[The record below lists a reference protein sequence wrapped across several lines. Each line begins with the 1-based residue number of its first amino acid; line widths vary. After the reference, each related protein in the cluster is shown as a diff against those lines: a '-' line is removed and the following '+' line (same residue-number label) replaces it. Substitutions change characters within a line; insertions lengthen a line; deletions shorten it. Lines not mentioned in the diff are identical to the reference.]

1 MAKKK
6 EQKDM
11 AQEQEQR
18 LNFQQ
23 KLIEILELGK
33 KKKNMLEYQEIA
45 DFFKDLNLDPEKF
58 EMVIDYLEQ
67 NGIDVLKI
75 SNDDDVDDDIILD
88 DEDEVEVE
96 KIDLSVPEGVSVED
110 PVRMYLKEIGK
121 LPLLSADEEIELAQN
136 MEDGAVATEKIN
148 VLKGRIDGASEEEK
162 AEIKE
167 EIKTLQRDVDKGAD
181 AKKRLAEANL
191 RLVVSIAKRYVGRG
205 MLFLDLI
212 QEGNLGL
219 IKAVEKYGKDEEDR
233 KEIDAIPIELP
244 KEKSELD
251 KIAEYAMSRNI
262 DSVNIK
268 DFSTHD
274 IEVYVREQ
282 CDIMEE
288 AATHVE
294 NAKAEYEAVTE
305 EYNDIQIMEE
315 APTQIRD
322 KILSCAETIDN
333 MMVDRRILKSTEHKL
348 SNAAYRRME
357 AVENE
362 MPGGIKLLKASEDY
376 YDIVKRD
383 LRILEAEQLNLRTD
397 ADVLVTRQIKI
408 RRLAKTAIFALAA
421 VFAVFLISMTLVQN
435 DSDTALFIGISLFAA
450 ILAVGMF
457 ALLKVTER
465 NVIITEIKLNKATAL
480 LNKVKIKFINAA
492 NTLDYEYTKFGVKSS
507 YELDKKYRLYEEMKK
522 EQIRMLDMTSS
533 LNSAENELENMLK
546 NLGLYSPHIW
556 LGRVRAII
564 NPKEMVEVR
573 HEINTRRY
581 KLRQQIEY
589 NEKRIDE
596 AKENIKKITLSNPAH
611 SDGAMRVIEMY
622 EKRHSRVA
630 K

>member
-1 MAKKK
+1 MDRTF
-6 EQKDM
+6 QKFL
-11 AQEQEQR
+11 Q
-18 LNFQQ
+18 
-23 KLIEILELGK
+23 
-33 KKKNMLEYQEIA
+33 
-45 DFFKDLNLDPEKF
+45 
-58 EMVIDYLEQ
+58 
-67 NGIDVLKI
+67 
-75 SNDDDVDDDIILD
+75 S
-88 DEDEVEVE
+88 
-96 KIDLSVPEGVSVED
+96 KIDLSSVGVEFRED
-110 PVRMYLKEIGK
+110 NAPYFCTPKGSSIFGWAGVDGIHFCFIRGFGSMVFAISPMNSAPNFVHPLARNFADFLRLLLACGDVAALEQAWMWDEAQFEAFLQDNPPPKE
-121 LPLLSADEEIELAQN
+121 QQ
-136 MEDGAVATEKIN
+136 
-148 VLKGRIDGASEEEK
+148 
-162 AEIKE
+162 
-167 EIKTLQRDVDKGAD
+167 KTLSG
-181 AKKRLAEANL
+181 LAE
-191 RLVVSIAKRYVGRG
+191 K
-205 MLFLDLI
+205 M
-212 QEGNLGL
+212 
-219 IKAVEKYGKDEEDR
+219 K
-233 KEIDAIPIELP
+233 
-244 KEKSELD
+244 
-251 KIAEYAMSRNI
+251 
-262 DSVNIK
+262 
-268 DFSTHD
+268 
-274 IEVYVREQ
+274 
-282 CDIMEE
+282 
-288 AATHVE
+288 
-294 NAKAEYEAVTE
+294 
-305 EYNDIQIMEE
+305 
-315 APTQIRD
+315 
-322 KILSCAETIDN
+322 
-333 MMVDRRILKSTEHKL
+333 LKSMEQPWEYIKKL
-348 SNAAYRRME
+348 QTSFDYSK
-357 AVENE
+357 
-362 MPGGIKLLKASEDY
+362 IKYTEDY
-376 YDIVKRD
+376 YDTVKRD

>member
-1 MAKKK
+1 MGIFKKTEKETIYDDYDDESYRDEELLEEAEKEKTANKMFNILNIYETFDKKNKKK
-6 EQKDM
+6 HEDRKSGELD
-11 AQEQEQR
+11 EKTKEK
-18 LNFQQ
+18 QQ
-23 KLIEILELGK
+23 
-33 KKKNMLEYQEIA
+33 QA
-45 DFFKDLNLDPEKF
+45 
-58 EMVIDYLEQ
+58 
-67 NGIDVLKI
+67 KI
-75 SNDDDVDDDIILD
+75 
-88 DEDEVEVE
+88 
-96 KIDLSVPEGVSVED
+96 
-110 PVRMYLKEIGK
+110 
-121 LPLLSADEEIELAQN
+121 
-136 MEDGAVATEKIN
+136 
-148 VLKGRIDGASEEEK
+148 EEEK
-162 AEIKE
+162 YDHLLNSMQAQ
-167 EIKTLQRDVDKGAD
+167 T
-181 AKKRLAEANL
+181 
-191 RLVVSIAKRYVGRG
+191 
-205 MLFLDLI
+205 
-212 QEGNLGL
+212 L

-507 YELDKKYRLYEEMKK
+507 YELDKKYRLYEEIKK

>member
-1 MAKKK
+1 M
-6 EQKDM
+6 Q
-11 AQEQEQR
+11 AQ
-18 LNFQQ
+18 
-23 KLIEILELGK
+23 
-33 KKKNMLEYQEIA
+33 
-45 DFFKDLNLDPEKF
+45 
-58 EMVIDYLEQ
+58 
-67 NGIDVLKI
+67 
-75 SNDDDVDDDIILD
+75 
-88 DEDEVEVE
+88 
-96 KIDLSVPEGVSVED
+96 
-110 PVRMYLKEIGK
+110 
-121 LPLLSADEEIELAQN
+121 
-136 MEDGAVATEKIN
+136 T
-148 VLKGRIDGASEEEK
+148 
-162 AEIKE
+162 
-167 EIKTLQRDVDKGAD
+167 
-181 AKKRLAEANL
+181 
-191 RLVVSIAKRYVGRG
+191 
-205 MLFLDLI
+205 
-212 QEGNLGL
+212 L

>member
-1 MAKKK
+1 MDRTF
-6 EQKDM
+6 QKFL
-11 AQEQEQR
+11 Q
-18 LNFQQ
+18 
-23 KLIEILELGK
+23 
-33 KKKNMLEYQEIA
+33 
-45 DFFKDLNLDPEKF
+45 
-58 EMVIDYLEQ
+58 
-67 NGIDVLKI
+67 
-75 SNDDDVDDDIILD
+75 S
-88 DEDEVEVE
+88 
-96 KIDLSVPEGVSVED
+96 KIDLSSVGVEFRED
-110 PVRMYLKEIGK
+110 NAPYFCTPK
-121 LPLLSADEEIELAQN
+121 
-136 MEDGAVATEKIN
+136 
-148 VLKGRIDGASEEEK
+148 GASIFGWAGVDGIHFCFIRGFGSMVFAISPMNSAPDFVHPLARNFADFLRLLLACGDVAALEQAWMWDEAQFE
-162 AEIKE
+162 AFLQDNPPPKE
-167 EIKTLQRDVDKGAD
+167 QQKTLSG
-181 AKKRLAEANL
+181 LAE
-191 RLVVSIAKRYVGRG
+191 K
-205 MLFLDLI
+205 M
-212 QEGNLGL
+212 
-219 IKAVEKYGKDEEDR
+219 K
-233 KEIDAIPIELP
+233 
-244 KEKSELD
+244 
-251 KIAEYAMSRNI
+251 
-262 DSVNIK
+262 
-268 DFSTHD
+268 
-274 IEVYVREQ
+274 
-282 CDIMEE
+282 
-288 AATHVE
+288 
-294 NAKAEYEAVTE
+294 
-305 EYNDIQIMEE
+305 
-315 APTQIRD
+315 
-322 KILSCAETIDN
+322 
-333 MMVDRRILKSTEHKL
+333 LKSMEQPWEYIKKL
-348 SNAAYRRME
+348 QTSFDYSK
-357 AVENE
+357 
-362 MPGGIKLLKASEDY
+362 IKYTEDY
-376 YDIVKRD
+376 YDTVKRD

-480 LNKVKIKFINAA
+480 LNKVTIKFINAA

>member
-1 MAKKK
+1 MC
-6 EQKDM
+6 
-11 AQEQEQR
+11 
-18 LNFQQ
+18 
-23 KLIEILELGK
+23 
-33 KKKNMLEYQEIA
+33 
-45 DFFKDLNLDPEKF
+45 
-58 EMVIDYLEQ
+58 
-67 NGIDVLKI
+67 
-75 SNDDDVDDDIILD
+75 S
-88 DEDEVEVE
+88 
-96 KIDLSVPEGVSVED
+96 S
-110 PVRMYLKEIGK
+110 
-121 LPLLSADEEIELAQN
+121 
-136 MEDGAVATEKIN
+136 
-148 VLKGRIDGASEEEK
+148 
-162 AEIKE
+162 
-167 EIKTLQRDVDKGAD
+167 
-181 AKKRLAEANL
+181 
-191 RLVVSIAKRYVGRG
+191 
-205 MLFLDLI
+205 
-212 QEGNLGL
+212 
-219 IKAVEKYGKDEEDR
+219 
-233 KEIDAIPIELP
+233 
-244 KEKSELD
+244 
-251 KIAEYAMSRNI
+251 
-262 DSVNIK
+262 
-268 DFSTHD
+268 
-274 IEVYVREQ
+274 
-282 CDIMEE
+282 
-288 AATHVE
+288 
-294 NAKAEYEAVTE
+294 
-305 EYNDIQIMEE
+305 
-315 APTQIRD
+315 
-322 KILSCAETIDN
+322 
-333 MMVDRRILKSTEHKL
+333 
-348 SNAAYRRME
+348 
-357 AVENE
+357 
-362 MPGGIKLLKASEDY
+362 
-376 YDIVKRD
+376 D
-383 LRILEAEQLNLRTD
+383 LRN
-397 ADVLVTRQIKI
+397 
-408 RRLAKTAIFALAA
+408 TAIFALAA

-546 NLGLYSPHIW
+546 NLGLYNPHIW